1 MNKLLIL
8 LEFLPVL
15 SFLNSESAEVNPT
28 CGPPNRSRSIAVL
41 ADKLLANS
49 LLLQEH
55 IIQLKKY
62 IYYFNEK
69 GTMTPS
75 PIFFS

>member
-15 SFLNSESAEVNPT
+15 SFLNSGSAEVNQT
-28 CGPPNRSRSIAVL
+28 CEPPNTSRLRTVV
-41 ADKLLANS
+41 ADKLLASS

-55 IIQLKKY
+55 TLQ
-62 IYYFNEK
+62 FNK
-69 GTMTPS
+69 NTL
-75 PIFFS
+75 FQ